1 MNYNKNCRC
10 EKPPEEE
17 NCRLHVLT
25 TTCPRCGREVSLT
38 MDELIAH
45 IREIGEGTYHCPLC
59 RQMSDAEK
67 DDIAADDRKP
77 EDGNAREFLEGSLV
91 AFITGMMNLMVLGSW
106 IVASEYELPEYLVTE
121 IVTRTVWLLT
131 NRMME
136 DERNDSDETESDSDE
151 AAAACAGC
159 GGAKPPE
166 GPDPGT
172 AERDG
177 SGISLQADLR
187 VQTDVHLSLQIRD
200 VTP

>member
-17 NCRLHVLT
+17 NPRLYVPT
-25 TTCPRCGREVSLT
+25 TTCPRCGREVSLS
-38 MDELIAH
+38 MEELLTH
-45 IREIGEGTYHCPLC
+45 LQEIGEGTYVCPLC
-59 RQMSDAEK
+59 RLMGDSKKAY
-67 DDIAADDRKP
+67 IAADDKYP
-77 EDGNAREFLEGSLV
+77 EDDNTLKFVESMEAV
-91 AFITGMMNLMVLGSW
+91 AAVITDLLVLGSW
-106 IVASEYELPEYLVTE
+106 VMTAAKHGLPEELLVDG
-121 IVTRTVWLLT
+121 VTRAAQLMISY
-131 NRMME
+131 MME
-136 DERNDSDETESDSDE
+136 EERNDSDETESDSDE

-172 AERDG
+172 AERGG